1 MNENGSTAKSAT
13 RKSQVTRSNL
23 SEGIKKGGGFQEGGC
38 GIMKRR
44 LGHRLDATDG
54 NLIT

>member
-23 SEGIKKGGGFQEGGC
+23 SEGIKNGSSFQEGGR
-38 GIMKRR
+38 GIMKMRF
-44 LGHRLDATDG
+44 GHRLDATDG
-54 NLIT
+54 ILIT